1 MVEEKILANQ
11 TDHTISRRFAREY
24 LEKYPDLTIPELEVI
39 ADSTFKFVKDTMNSE
54 VLKDIRFKYFGTFKV
69 SKGKIYYGQKYI
81 EENYKKGTMPDELYK
96 RKIKM
101 FESYEPRER
110 KSVKKD
116 S

>member
-11 TDHTISRRFAREY
+11 SDHTIGRRFAREY

-69 SKGKIYYGQKYI
+69 SQGKIFHGRKYI
-81 EENYKKGTMPDELYK
+81 QENYDKGGMPDELYK